1 METEEETREN
11 ITKVSFARK
20 VENLYPT
27 PDVLRIKRWPT
38 FLALLKNALLKNA
51 LPLLFFEKFPRCFS
65 PYLPELELGGRASFF
80 FFFSHRG
87 PPHLIVAVR
96 DRNKTLVITT
106 VLAFLVSRE
115 FFFSLLGQRRNF
127 EI

>member
-1 METEEETREN
+1 MAD
-11 ITKVSFARK
+11 VSRASKER
-20 VENLYPT
+20 
-27 PDVLRIKRWPT
+27 
-38 FLALLKNALLKNA
+38 

>member
-27 PDVLRIKRWPT
+27 PDVLRIKGWPT
-38 FLALLKNALLKNA
+38 FLALLKNA

-65 PYLPELELGGRASFF
+65 PYLPELELGGRASF

>member
-1 METEEETREN
+1 MADVSRASKERASKERASTPLFR
-11 ITKVSFARK
+11 KVSAMLLPVFAR
-20 VENLYPT
+20 T
-27 PDVLRIKRWPT
+27 RARWP
-38 FLALLKNALLKNA
+38 
-51 LPLLFFEKFPRCFS
+51 CF
-65 PYLPELELGGRASFF
+65 FF

>member
-65 PYLPELELGGRASFF
+65 LYLPELELGGHASF